1 MSTDPRLPADGPGD
15 VPPVAKAPAPTARKK
30 TLDEHHHCVRIF
42 TFPKIIFL
50 WPTFVAAL
58 VCGIGMTIYNN
69 NTLDPKKQPAEVVV
83 KAPAKSAAPTP
94 ESPAGAIPPAPA
106 QSGAANEPTAAVE
119 GDDVIVRIP
128 RRFNSPSNLMAL
140 FFLGVFAFN
149 IIVLA
154 LDFPRFTLV
163 AGVFLAVAAV
173 CALGWLSAAFN
184 LSIFEPI
191 IRALDGI
198 FVAANNMFYFMI
210 AIIIGIGFVVIWVTR
225 WLDYWEIRPN
235 EILHHHGPLSDLERF
250 PTMNLKFD
258 KEIPDVLEYLILG
271 AGRLVMHVPSE
282 NRAFVLESVLWI
294 DDKERR
300 LKSMMSR
307 MEVRVT
313 TDREAEQ
320 DV

>member
-1 MSTDPRLPADGPGD
+1 MATDPGKPSETPGLGD
-15 VPPVAKAPAPTARKK
+15 VPAEAKAPPAPGPRKK
-30 TLDEHHHCVRIF
+30 PAEEHLHCVRIF

-50 WPTFVAAL
+50 WPTLVAAL
-58 VCGIGMTIYNN
+58 ICGIGMSIYRN
-69 NTLDPKKQPAEVVV
+69 NTIDPKKQAAEIASKPAVKDAAGPAVKAETGDQAAEEADEVVV
-83 KAPAKSAAPTP
+83 
-94 ESPAGAIPPAPA
+94 
-106 QSGAANEPTAAVE
+106 
-119 GDDVIVRIP
+119 RMP

-149 IIVLA
+149 IVVLS

-163 AGVFLAVAAV
+163 AGVLLFLLTIAL
-173 CALGWLSAAFN
+173 LGWLSAAFN
-184 LSIFEPI
+184 LSIFVPI
-191 IRALDGI
+191 MRALDGI
-198 FVAANNMFYFMI
+198 FVVANGTFYFMI
-210 AIIIGIGFVVIWVTR
+210 ALIIGLGFAMIYATR
-225 WLDYWEIRPN
+225 WLDYWEVRPN

-282 NRAFVLESVLWI
+282 NRAFVLDSVLWI

-307 MEVRVT
+307 MEVRIT
-313 TDREAEQ
+313 TDKEADE
-320 DV
+320 DH